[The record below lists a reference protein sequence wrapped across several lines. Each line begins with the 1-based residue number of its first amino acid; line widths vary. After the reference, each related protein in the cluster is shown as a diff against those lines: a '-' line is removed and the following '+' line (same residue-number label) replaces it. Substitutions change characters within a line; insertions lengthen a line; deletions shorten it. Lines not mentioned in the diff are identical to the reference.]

1 MKRDFQ
7 AFKNRTAVTKEERL
21 RQRKNCAAIV
31 KDKAARLRGAN
42 DNFLITVR
50 LSGSFVPLV
59 TVLFVAK
66 GADTMPKRRANGEG
80 NIRKRKDGRWEGRYT
95 AGYDPESGKRIIKN
109 VLGKTQA
116 EVKEKLKTAIS
127 ESQRLDVS
135 KAGNY
140 TVASWVRTWYEVYA
154 EPRIRPNTKAYY
166 ANYIENHIIPGIG
179 SIPLDK
185 LTTIQIQ
192 RFYNNL
198 QKSGRVQRKNF
209 PELKD
214 KSLSP
219 RVVRGVHT
227 LLHNCLEQAVAEHL
241 LLANPAQG
249 CKLPQLEKKEMKIL
263 PQEKIGLYLAEAEKR
278 GLLAA
283 FYLELTTGLR
293 RGELLALQWT
303 DLDIENRTLAV
314 TKQVN
319 RINGELVV
327 SPPKTRNSIRTL
339 ALPQQAVDL
348 LIAEH
353 KKHPRNPY
361 MFPSPKTGTMYDPD
375 AFRRTHDKILKAIGA
390 EHIRFHDLRHTFA
403 TLSLKSGV
411 DVKTLSGALG
421 HYSAISDKNDFRRNE
436 KACKMLTAKYRLHFA
451 NGKDHIKEERLRPY
465 DRAKHEIY
473 KALKEEL
480 PKVQNWA
487 DLKDALADRDID
499 MKFKV
504 SRTTREIQGVKFE
517 YNGFSFSG
525 SKISR
530 EFSYLNIDNRL
541 EENACASLF
550 ESPKQESRHKEE
562 KVQQSVS
569 HSDDGSGIS
578 LGLLNGN
585 SSYDATAAEEAEFNR
600 LMKKKKA
607 KRKRGFHL

>member
-1 MKRDFQ
+1 MKRDFRL
-7 AFKNRTAVTKEERL
+7 FKNRTAVTKEERL
-21 RQRKNCAAIV
+21 RQRKNCVAID
-31 KDKAARLRGAN
+31 KDGASSAN
-42 DNFLITVR
+42 DNFLITIPF
-50 LSGSFVPLV
+50 LDSFP
-59 TVLFVAK
+59 VLFMVWFAVTK
-66 GADTMPKRRANGEG
+66 EVDTMSKRRANGEG

-127 ESQRLDVS
+127 ESQKLDVS
-135 KAGNY
+135 KSGTY

-166 ANYIENHIIPGIG
+166 TNYIENHIIPGIG

-209 PELKD
+209 PPLKD
-214 KSLSP
+214 ASLSP

-227 LLHNCLEQAVAEHL
+227 LLHNCLEQAVAERL
-241 LLANPAQG
+241 ILTNPAQG

-303 DLDIENRTLAV
+303 DLDVESKTLSI

-327 SPPKTRNSIRTL
+327 SPPKTRNSVRTL

-361 MFPSPKTGTMYDPD
+361 LFPSPKTGTMYDPD

-421 HYSAISDKNDFRRNE
+421 HYSA
-436 KACKMLTAKYRLHFA
+436 
-451 NGKDHIKEERLRPY
+451 
-465 DRAKHEIY
+465 
-473 KALKEEL
+473 
-480 PKVQNWA
+480 
-487 DLKDALADRDID
+487 
-499 MKFKV
+499 
-504 SRTTREIQGVKFE
+504 
-517 YNGFSFSG
+517 GFT
-525 SKISR
+525 
-530 EFSYLNIDNRL
+530 LNTYT
-541 EENACASLF
+541 
-550 ESPKQESRHKEE
+550 H
-562 KVQQSVS
+562 
-569 HSDDGSGIS
+569 
-578 LGLLNGN
+578 
-585 SSYDATAAEEAEFNR
+585 ATAQ
-600 LMKKKKA
+600 MKQDA
-607 KRKRGFHL
+607 ADTIGGVISQQMR